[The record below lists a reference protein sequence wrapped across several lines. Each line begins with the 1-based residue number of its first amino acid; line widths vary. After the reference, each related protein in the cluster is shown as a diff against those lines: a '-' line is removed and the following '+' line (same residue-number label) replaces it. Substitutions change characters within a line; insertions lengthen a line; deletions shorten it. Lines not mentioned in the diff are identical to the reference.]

1 MFKTESIHC
10 DVLQGKNI
18 YLRPI
23 EPTDAI
29 QVMMWENNPDNW
41 RVSGTEAPY
50 SLHAIQDY
58 INSIQSF
65 RASGELRLMIC
76 KNDSSEAIGTLD
88 LFEANFKH
96 ERAGV
101 GILIAE
107 LNERQKGFAQESL
120 FLLAEYAKEVLG
132 FYNLTANVL
141 EDNVSSIHLFESAGY
156 ELVGVR
162 KNWFKD
168 KEKRVNERIYQ
179 LCLKK

>member
-1 MFKTESIHC
+1 MLT
-10 DVLQGKNI
+10 GKLI
-18 YLRPI
+18 YLRPV
-23 EPTDAI
+23 EPADALQI
-29 QVMMWENNPDNW
+29 MMWENDPAHW

-76 KNDSSEAIGTLD
+76 KKDSQQAIGTLD

-96 ERAGV
+96 QRAGV

-107 LNERQKGFAQESL
+107 VGERKKGFAQESL
-120 FLLAEYAKEVLG
+120 FLLAEYANEVLG

-141 EDNVSSIHLFESAGY
+141 EDNVSSIHLFEGAGY
-156 ELVGVR
+156 ELVGTR

-168 KEKRVNERIYQ
+168 KEKRINERIYQ

>member
-1 MFKTESIHC
+1 MLKGNT
-10 DVLQGKNI
+10 I
-18 YLRPI
+18 YLRPV
-23 EPTDAI
+23 EPSDAVQI
-29 QVMMWENNPDNW
+29 MLWENDPTNW

-76 KNDSSEAIGTLD
+76 KQETSEPIGTLD

-107 LNERQKGFAQESL
+107 VSERKKGFAQESL

-141 EDNVSSIHLFESAGY
+141 EDNTSSIRLFESAGY

-168 KEKRVNERIYQ
+168 KENRVNERIYQ